1 MEIGLSRLFAEE
13 SLADLPAWIAFMDHL
28 VPYALQSRELY
39 HPVVW
44 SSCCGEL
51 AMGLTRLGVSGLR
64 VSRYG
69 VSPSARLLRT
79 FTTTPRAAQISG
91 QSQDGRTTHF
101 GFETVEES
109 AKQQRGLSM
118 ILYMLQEAMV

>member
-13 SLADLPAWIAFMDHL
+13 SLADLPPRIAFMDHL
-28 VPYALQSRELY
+28 VPYTLRNRELY
-39 HPVVW
+39 HPVAG
-44 SSCCGEL
+44 SSYSGEL
-51 AMGLTRLGVSGLR
+51 AMGVTRLGASGLR
-64 VSRYG
+64 VSHHG

-79 FTTTPRAAQISG
+79 LPRAAQISG

-109 AKQQRGLSM
+109 AKQQKGLFMSF
-118 ILYMLQEAMV
+118 YVLQRAMV